1 MGFFY
6 IVHSDPS
13 KHVYFIVAMTFISLG
28 DGLLAEVLASVRKYL
43 MEVQWRPERFATA
56 VVDIPSSC

>member
-13 KHVYFIVAMTFISLG
+13 KHVYFIVAMTFISLR

-43 MEVQWRPERFATA
+43 MRFATA